1 MDGGTDMSKQ
11 GGLYGPCQDIEEK
24 KMELEE
30 AQEIIK
36 KWRTGEAMLLHIPS
50 VYHALIVLDDRITE
64 LETQR
69 DELVEVCKKAAARQS
84 QALGKMRKH
93 NIILDNLNDKYQKT
107 AFTFYSMLVQTTQ
120 EIKAV
125 FEEQD
130 IKQPVVDG

>member
-1 MDGGTDMSKQ
+1 
-11 GGLYGPCQDIEEK
+11 
-24 KMELEE
+24 MELKEVRE
-30 AQEIIK
+30 MAAEWRERQKRHGPLNHVYTAAII
-36 KWRTGEAMLLHIPS
+36 
-50 VYHALIVLDDRITE
+50 LDDRITE
-64 LETQR
+64 LEAQR

-125 FEEQD
+125 FEEQE